1 MAKLNGIARKLQKA
15 ILRKGLVIR
24 MGTSQFYSVE
34 QKRLITVYI
43 LSTRIMERKKNGE
56 WKDTDL
62 EILRTAS
69 LLEIV
74 NCLNDIWKTV
84 KEQEHDIEPN
94 TCRC

>member
-15 ILRKGLVIR
+15 ILQKDLVIR

-43 LSTRIMERKKNGE
+43 LSTRIMERKKNGG

-74 NCLNDIWKTV
+74 NCLNDIWKAV
-84 KEQEHDIEPN
+84 KGDE
-94 TCRC
+94 

>member
-1 MAKLNGIARKLQKA
+1 MAKLNGIARKLQKV
-15 ILRKGLVIR
+15 ILQKGLVIR

-74 NCLNDIWKTV
+74 NCLNDIWKAV
-84 KEQEHDIEPN
+84 KGDE
-94 TCRC
+94 

>member
-1 MAKLNGIARKLQKA
+1 MAKLNGISRKLQKA
-15 ILRKGLVIR
+15 ILQKGLVIR

-56 WKDTDL
+56 WKDVDL

-84 KEQEHDIEPN
+84 KE
-94 TCRC
+94 

>member
-1 MAKLNGIARKLQKA
+1 MAKLNSIARKLQKA
-15 ILRKGLVIR
+15 ILQKGLVIR
-24 MGTSQFYSVE
+24 MGTSQFYSAE

-43 LSTRIMERKKNGE
+43 LSTRIMERKKNVE

-74 NCLNDIWKTV
+74 NCLNDIWKAV
-84 KEQEHDIEPN
+84 KGDE
-94 TCRC
+94 

>member
-15 ILRKGLVIR
+15 ILQKCLVIR

-43 LSTRIMERKKNGE
+43 LSTRIMERRKNGE

-74 NCLNDIWKTV
+74 NCLNDIWKAV
-84 KEQEHDIEPN
+84 KE
-94 TCRC
+94 

>member
-15 ILRKGLVIR
+15 ILQKSLVIR

-62 EILRTAS
+62 EIIRTAS

-74 NCLNDIWKTV
+74 NCLNDIWKAV
-84 KEQEHDIEPN
+84 KE
-94 TCRC
+94 

>member
-1 MAKLNGIARKLQKA
+1 MAKLNSIARKLQKA
-15 ILRKGLVIR
+15 ILQKGLVIR
-24 MGTSQFYSVE
+24 MGTSQFYSAE

-62 EILRTAS
+62 EIIRTAS

-74 NCLNDIWKTV
+74 NCLNDIWKVV
-84 KEQEHDIEPN
+84 KE
-94 TCRC
+94 

>member
-1 MAKLNGIARKLQKA
+1 MAKLNGITRKLQKA
-15 ILRKGLVIR
+15 ILQKGLVIR

-43 LSTRIMERKKNGE
+43 LSTRIMERRKNGE
-56 WKDTDL
+56 WKDMDL

-74 NCLNDIWKTV
+74 NCLNDIWKAV
-84 KEQEHDIEPN
+84 KE
-94 TCRC
+94 

>member
-15 ILRKGLVIR
+15 ILQKALVIR

-43 LSTRIMERKKNGE
+43 VSTRIMERKKNGE
-56 WKDTDL
+56 LKDTDL

-74 NCLNDIWKTV
+74 NCLNDIWKAV
-84 KEQEHDIEPN
+84 KE
-94 TCRC
+94 

>member
-15 ILRKGLVIR
+15 ILQKALVIR

-74 NCLNDIWKTV
+74 NCLNDIWKAV
-84 KEQEHDIEPN
+84 KE
-94 TCRC
+94 